1 MNTVI
6 IPQQNS
12 LIAQWRNKKL
22 EVVRKTGIPY
32 HSNSVITDN
41 GLIATVCFPSGGK
54 QKTLRILDGTRNL
67 LARHQRKR
75 CTCIATK
82 ENVIY
87 MGGMRTKSSGELF
100 SFKVSCG

>member
-6 IPQQNS
+6 IPQHNS

-32 HSNSVITDN
+32 HSSSVITDN

-54 QKTLRILDGTRNL
+54 QEQGENEILRQDFARPRRAIDGRIGT
-67 LARHQRKR
+67 
-75 CTCIATK
+75 
-82 ENVIY
+82 
-87 MGGMRTKSSGELF
+87 SS
-100 SFKVSCG
+100 